1 MMARIISIHEYEL
14 APGVRPADFE
24 LAVSEAKRQRLFDLP
39 GLREHHFLRGL
50 KGARSGRYTAIWIYE
65 SRAAWEALWGPR
77 DAPRAPIDYPP
88 TWKVWENT
96 ILAPL
101 LAQHPDAI
109 RFTSYE
115 EV

>member
-1 MMARIISIHEYEL
+1 MARVISIHEYDL

-24 LAVSEAKRQRLFDLP
+24 QAVADARRQGLFDLP
-39 GLREHHFLRGL
+39 GLREYHFLRGL
-50 KGARSGRYTAIWIYE
+50 KGARPGCYTAIWIYD
-65 SRAAWEALWGPR
+65 SRAAWEALWGPLS
-77 DAPRAPIDYPP
+77 APNGPEDYPQS
-88 TWKVWENT
+88 WKIWENT

-101 LAQHPDAI
+101 LAQHPDTI